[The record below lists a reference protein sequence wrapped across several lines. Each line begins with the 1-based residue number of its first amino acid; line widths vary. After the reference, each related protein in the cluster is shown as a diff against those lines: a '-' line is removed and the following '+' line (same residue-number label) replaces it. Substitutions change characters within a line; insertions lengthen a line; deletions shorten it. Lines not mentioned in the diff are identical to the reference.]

1 MGSEAAGGRH
11 ANPSSLETLPD
22 ELLLDVLSHLTTAR
36 DISTLGATSRRT
48 HSLLQHDGWRSF
60 VRLAFPSLSIPV
72 SGEKADWSRVADR
85 LTYLDRCWEKR
96 AFLIHNFYEE
106 QQQRRGQA
114 SRGSQGRQSVSFYP
128 VLDARLLSSSSTAAS
143 SPWGDELV
151 AWGAGQDLIT
161 RLKPAG
167 GKQSEQWSRL
177 EGHEAGY
184 ASGFGDVTAVSII
197 ERAGAPEILVGRAN
211 GDLALLQAAGDDFGS
226 VSQTLAMRSQP
237 ENGYGS
243 MTPSRKSPGQIA
255 ISWTEWHP
263 EANLL
268 ATCRHSTL
276 MLHDLDDNTGQNTP
290 LRPIEQHDLSDDASG
305 DEMSFV
311 RSAKFLGRDTI
322 ACALGG
328 SRRPLRW
335 GKITPTGVELF
346 DAADNPSLLDYVAS
360 QSEISLKEKTT
371 VRAIETVG
379 RGSSESLLLSAWDD
393 GTFRY
398 LLQPPGLIQDHT
410 FETRC

>member
-1 MGSEAAGGRH
+1 M
-11 ANPSSLETLPD
+11 
-22 ELLLDVLSHLTTAR
+22 
-36 DISTLGATSRRT
+36 
-48 HSLLQHDGWRSF
+48 
-60 VRLAFPSLSIPV
+60 
-72 SGEKADWSRVADR
+72 
-85 LTYLDRCWEKR
+85 
-96 AFLIHNFYEE
+96 
-106 QQQRRGQA
+106 
-114 SRGSQGRQSVSFYP
+114 SFYP
-128 VLDARLLSSSSTAAS
+128 VLDARLLSSPSSS
-143 SPWGDELV
+143 SSPPWGDELV

-167 GKQSEQWSRL
+167 GKQPEQWSRL
-177 EGHEAGY
+177 EGHGAGY
-184 ASGFGDVTAVSII
+184 ASGFGDVTSVSII
-197 ERAGAPEILVGRAN
+197 ERGGAAPEILVGRAN

-226 VSQTLAMRSQP
+226 VSQTLAMRSLR
-237 ENGYGS
+237 ENGDVS
-243 MTPSRKSPGQIA
+243 TTPSRKSPGQMA

-276 MLHDLDDNTGQNTP
+276 MLHDLNESTGQSAP
-290 LRPIEQHDLSDDASG
+290 LFPIEQRDLSDDSAG
-305 DEMSFV
+305 GEMSFV

-335 GKITPTGVELF
+335 GKITPTGLELF

-360 QSEISLKEKTT
+360 QSEISPNEKTT

-398 LLQPPGLIQDHT
+398 LLQPPLINTSTGQLLRST
-410 FETRC
+410 LLTP

>member
-11 ANPSSLETLPD
+11 AKPSALETLPD
-22 ELLLDVLSHLTTAR
+22 ELLLDVLGHLATAR

-48 HSLLQHDGWRSF
+48 HSLLQRDGWRSF
-60 VRLAFPSLSIPV
+60 VRQAFPSLTIPV
-72 SGEKADWSRVADR
+72 PSGEKTDWEWSRLADR

-96 AFLIHNFYEE
+96 AFLIHNFSEE
-106 QQQRRGQA
+106 QQQQQQRRGQT

-128 VLDARLLSSSSTAAS
+128 VLDARLLSSSSSSSSS
-143 SPWGDELV
+143 SPPGGDELV
-151 AWGAGQDLIT
+151 AWGAGQDLVT

-197 ERAGAPEILVGRAN
+197 ERGGAPEILVGRAN
-211 GDLALLQAAGDDFGS
+211 GDLALLQAAAGDDFGS
-226 VSQTLAMRSQP
+226 VSQTLAMRFPP
-237 ENGYGS
+237 ENGS
-243 MTPSRKSPGQIA
+243 MTPSRKSPGQMA
-255 ISWTEWHP
+255 ISWTEWLP

-276 MLHDLDDNTGQNTP
+276 MLHDLNENTGQEAS
-290 LRPIEQHDLSDDASG
+290 LLPIEQHDLSDDASG

-311 RSAKFLGRDTI
+311 RSAKFLGRDTV

-335 GKITPTGVELF
+335 GKITPTGLELF

-360 QSEISLKEKTT
+360 QSEVSLNEKTT

-398 LLQPPGLIQDHT
+398 LPQPP
-410 FETRC
+410 